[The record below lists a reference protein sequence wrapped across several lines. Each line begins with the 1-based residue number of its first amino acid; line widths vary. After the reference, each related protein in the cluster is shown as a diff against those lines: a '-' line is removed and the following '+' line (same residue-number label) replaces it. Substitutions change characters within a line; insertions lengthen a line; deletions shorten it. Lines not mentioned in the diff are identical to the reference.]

1 MKFIKTTIIGGLVFM
16 VPVVIVAAVLG
27 KALEIMTRV
36 ATPMGHMLPV
46 DSIGGVAVGNLLA
59 LSVLALLCFVAGLV
73 ARSKLAKKVYRSLDT
88 MLLAIPGYAFVKGF
102 TDGMADTQESTK
114 SLIPVLVSFDDHEQI
129 GFEIERLAQGKVVV
143 YLPGAPSPWSG
154 SVVYF
159 SAERVKRLDLTV
171 AQASNNIRRLGR
183 GSQRFQEQI

>member
-16 VPVVIVAAVLG
+16 VPLVIVTAVVG
-27 KALEIMTRV
+27 KALDIMTRV

-46 DSIGGVAVGNLLA
+46 DSIGGVVVGNLLA
-59 LSVLALLCFVAGLV
+59 LSALALLCFFAGLV
-73 ARSKLAKKVYRSLDT
+73 AKSKLAAKVYRSLDN

-102 TDGMADTQESTK
+102 TDGMAETQENAK
-114 SLIPVLVSFDDHEQI
+114 SLIPVLVRFDDHEQI

-171 AQASNNIRRLGR
+171 AQASNNIRSLGR
-183 GSQRFQEQI
+183 DSQRFQEQM